1 MSDRLCTATTTG
13 NKGTF
18 GNARAL
24 VFGEPGPQGPWVVG
38 FVHPRPLRAGF
49 AGVHNTRMTPRLP
62 FDPESHAPRLAPWGA
77 VLALS
82 GAAVGGWVGVPL
94 ALVGVF
100 LLLLSCVSRKDGFL
114 LFGPIASAELTRAA
128 RLGRPWLWRSIYA
141 IAAGLIV
148 FFNLAAVVPFEQ
160 LFGVPRIPRRQLVNV
175 NEAISYWFA
184 IALFL
189 YVSVLTVQVMAGA
202 ISEEREKKRWDALLT
217 TDLRG
222 REILLGKLFGRLPVL
237 LDPLLATL
245 PVLAV
250 LPLFGG
256 VPPWL
261 AGATAL
267 ACVAVMFGLGG
278 VTLFFSVFTAKRG
291 QATGFVVLVT
301 TVYLVAS
308 TFVAL
313 GFLYPGIADFP
324 RNVWPAFP
332 ITASEAAYPL
342 IVGNPV
348 AGLMILSRGG
358 VDIASAA
365 QRMAWHFALFQFAVF
380 FLFGL
385 TAVRRLPRAVV
396 WGGGAETLSG
406 PQRVKVAAKQAT
418 HADRA
423 PTDPPPVLKPEKEPV
438 ERPPVGDWS
447 IVWWERYG
455 WLNKGRMSFVTHL
468 FTWRLALVAV
478 VSFVFFLSVS
488 IFEWA
493 WPSSDLRR
501 NNLVEVAVLPIYIVG
516 MIFLIPAPF
525 RAARCVA
532 REREADTLDGLL
544 LLPLSRSEILFQKW
558 LGICLRDWPGIA
570 LLLAWYLPAVLT
582 SHVPV
587 SVAVLFVGGLAA
599 SMAILTAFGLY
610 FSVNSKTPGQ
620 AVFRLVL
627 FLLVLMLAVNAVASG
642 QRPKNAWYTT
652 AGIFPPAGFAV
663 LMEVQRRHGPPKGP
677 SHDPVGVIL
686 GWACGTMAYG
696 AMGTLAWL
704 LACRRFEGER
714 GA

>member
-1 MSDRLCTATTTG
+1 
-13 NKGTF
+13 
-18 GNARAL
+18 
-24 VFGEPGPQGPWVVG
+24 
-38 FVHPRPLRAGF
+38 
-49 AGVHNTRMTPRLP
+49 MTPRPP
-62 FDPESHAPRLAPWGA
+62 FNPESHAPRLAPWGA

-82 GAAVGGWVGVPL
+82 GAAAGGWVGVPL

-100 LLLLSCVSRKDGFL
+100 LLLLACVSRKDGFL

-128 RLGRPWLWRSIYA
+128 RLGRPWLWRSVYA
-141 IAAGLIV
+141 VAAGLIV

-184 IALFL
+184 VTLFL

-202 ISEEREKKRWDALLT
+202 ISEERQMKRLDALLT

-278 VTLFFSVFTAKRG
+278 MALFFSVFAPTRG
-291 QATGFVVLVT
+291 QATGLVALLVT
-301 TVYLVAS
+301 AYLALSAAVAFFS
-308 TFVAL
+308 MWPAV
-313 GFLYPGIADFP
+313 GGFP
-324 RNVWPAFP
+324 RTVWPASP
-332 ITASEAAYPL
+332 VTVGDITYPL
-342 IVGNPV
+342 VVGNP
-348 AGLMILSRGG
+348 AADLMLLLRGG

-365 QRMAWHFALFQFAVF
+365 PRMAWHFALFQFAVF

-396 WGGGAETLSG
+396 WGGAAETLSG
-406 PQRVKVAAKQAT
+406 TQRVKVAAKQAT

-438 ERPPVGDWS
+438 ERPPVGDWP

-455 WLNKGRMSFVTHL
+455 WLNKGQMSFVTHL
-468 FTWRLALVAV
+468 FTWRIWAVAVASLLLFGGFLVA
-478 VSFVFFLSVS
+478 
-488 IFEWA
+488 EWV
-493 WPSSDLRR
+493 WPSQDSRVR
-501 NNLVEVAVLPIYIVG
+501 NLTEVVIGPVFLIG
-516 MIFLIPAPF
+516 SFFLIPAPF

-532 REREADTLDGLL
+532 REREADTMDGLL
-544 LLPLSRSEILFQKW
+544 LLPLSRTEILFQKW
-558 LGICLRDWPGIA
+558 LGIVLCDWPGFA
-570 LLLAWYLPAVLT
+570 VLLAWLLPAVLT
-582 SHVPV
+582 GHVAV
-587 SVAVLFVGGLAA
+587 SVAAVFVVGWAVTLAVLA
-599 SMAILTAFGLY
+599 AFGLY
-610 FSVNSKTPGQ
+610 FSVVSKTPGQ

-627 FLLVLMLAVNAVASG
+627 FLIALVFAANVAVNVQRREYREVVA
-642 QRPKNAWYTT
+642 
-652 AGIFPPAGFAV
+652 AGVVPPVAFGV
-663 LMEVQRRHGPPKGP
+663 LMEAQSQRGPPKSRQHP
-677 SHDPVGVIL
+677 RSPTLVIVRFAGGL
-686 GWACGTMAYG
+686 LVYG
-696 AMGTLAWL
+696 AMGFVAWR

-714 GA
+714 GT